1 MEVERLLE
9 KYRMDKNNKRKASKE
24 LVLVNYSESW
34 WWHRLHL
41 DFVRRRE
48 VVRFLNYFRVEPTKF
63 AN

>member
-1 MEVERLLE
+1 MERLLE

-34 WWHRLHL
+34 WWDKLQL

-48 VVRFLNYFRVEPTKF
+48 VVRFLNYFTVEAIRF

>member
-1 MEVERLLE
+1 
-9 KYRMDKNNKRKASKE
+9 MDKNNKRKASKE

-34 WWHRLHL
+34 WWDKLQL

-48 VVRFLNYFRVEPTKF
+48 VVRFLNYFTAEAIRF